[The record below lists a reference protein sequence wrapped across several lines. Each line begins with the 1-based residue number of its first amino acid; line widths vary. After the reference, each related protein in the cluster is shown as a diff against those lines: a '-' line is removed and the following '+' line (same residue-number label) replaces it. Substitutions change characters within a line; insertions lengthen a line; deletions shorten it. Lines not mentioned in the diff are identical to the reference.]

1 MRKIEELIEELRSGR
16 RDRVGR
22 LSIISALVQLITQA
36 PPKRDSQTP
45 LEFVE
50 VVSEQFPVL
59 SQIFSS
65 RDSYKN
71 LALIILQSRIGDV
84 NWDVVVEE
92 LMRAGMVS
100 KKEQERAEVVK
111 EILKFLYDY
120 GLPEYELPPI
130 QEIIENMLI
139 SATNEVEASV
149 ILGMIPRIRAMIP
162 PVLSKLQME
171 IRQSLAGRVEE
182 RKVLLQSINESI
194 ATLKEVID
202 LLASVEGTVKKEDKK
217 TTMEMEIENIVEV
230 LNIKLISKLP
240 VVYQQLWN
248 EFLKIVL
255 SEERSNPEVIQRFV
269 IALRILKEERA
280 SDFGN

>member
-1 MRKIEELIEELRSGR
+1 MRKIEELIEELKSGR

-22 LSIISALVQLITQA
+22 LSIVSALVQLITQA
-36 PPKRDSQTP
+36 PPKRDSQAP
-45 LEFVE
+45 MEFVE

-71 LALIILQSRIGDV
+71 LALIILQSRIGEV
-84 NWDVVVEE
+84 NWDGVIEE
-92 LMRAGMVS
+92 LMRVGMIS
-100 KKEQERAEVVK
+100 KKEQERGEVVK

-130 QEIIENMLI
+130 AEIIENMVI

-149 ILGMIPRIRAMIP
+149 ILGMIPRIKAMIP

-171 IRQSLAGRVEE
+171 IRQSLTGRVEE
-182 RKVLLQSINESI
+182 RKVLLESINESI
-194 ATLKEVID
+194 ATLREVIN
-202 LLASVEGTVKKEDKK
+202 LLTSVEGTVRKEDKK

-248 EFLKIVL
+248 EFLKVVL
-255 SEERSNPEVIQRFV
+255 SEERSDPEVIQKFV
-269 IALRILKEERA
+269 IALRILKEERV